1 MIIAII
7 LILFAVAL
15 FLILHDD
22 HDDSY
27 TRRERKTH
35 RDTGQN
41 DKDHQHHD
49 RRR

>member
-27 TRRERKTH
+27 TRSDKGRARKACPSRT
-35 RDTGQN
+35 T
-41 DKDHQHHD
+41 
-49 RRR
+49 RRK